1 MEHLGFVLIGLA
13 AGYLAALIMKGR
25 SYGLLGNLIVGVLGA
40 ELGGFVF
47 GVLGIASRNW
57 LGQLVL
63 ATAGAVALIATL
75 RYLRDKV

>member
-25 SYGLLGNLIVGVLGA
+25 GYGLLGNLIVGVLGA

-47 GVLGIASRNW
+47 GVLGIGSRNW

-63 ATAGAVALIATL
+63 ATAGAMALIAAL